1 MDINYNPDNPWNW
14 GLSSERISWRER
26 MCRVFLSGWA
36 LPLIPTFSLGAD
48 LLQIPPTT
56 TDPSRI
62 VEEEGVNWI
71 LGVETCLL

>member
-1 MDINYNPDNPWNW
+1 
-14 GLSSERISWRER
+14 

-48 LLQIPPTT
+48 LLQILPTT
-56 TDPSRI
+56 TGPSRI

-71 LGVETCLL
+71 LGVETCVL